1 MSTATELRP
10 VATQPGLSENDRL
23 AHDLASYVRRP
34 LMAEHDRT
42 KEPLPPRPRGPHP
55 YLVEAA

>member
-1 MSTATELRP
+1 MSPA
-10 VATQPGLSENDRL
+10 DRL

-34 LMAEHDRT
+34 LMAEHDKT

-55 YLVEAA
+55 YLVEVA

>member
-1 MSTATELRP
+1 MSSITTTPTQATSMSP
-10 VATQPGLSENDRL
+10 ADRM

-34 LMAEHDRT
+34 LMAEHDKT

-55 YLVEAA
+55 YPTGAVR

>member
-1 MSTATELRP
+1 MSTATPMSL
-10 VATQPGLSENDRL
+10 ADRL

-34 LMAEHDRT
+34 LMAEHDKA

-55 YLVEAA
+55 YRTEVAR